1 MNKEIKQRLY
11 VGYYNGNNFGN
22 LLHSIYESDFKLSFV
37 RSRNMIHTR
46 YLNVFGSRSCYV
58 FVNILKL
65 SDPIIDYN
73 CMFLLTGFSDA
84 VEFLS
89 ETMEEN
95 FPRRSGIQ
103 LLNVNTSS
111 HEFEDLTKRYI
122 DLFKNY
128 SNKAEIEMALEDL
141 ANS

>member
-1 MNKEIKQRLY
+1 MNKEIKQRMY
-11 VGYYNGNNFGN
+11 VSHYNGNDFGG
-22 LLHSIYESDFKLSFV
+22 LLRSVYESDFKLSFV
-37 RSRNMIHTR
+37 RSRDMIHTR

-89 ETMEEN
+89 EIMEEN
-95 FPRRSGIQ
+95 FPRMSGIQ
-103 LLNVNTSS
+103 LFNVDLSS
-111 HEFEDLTKRYI
+111 YELENLTKHYI
-122 DLFKNY
+122 NLFRNY
-128 SNKAEIEMALEDL
+128 SSKAEIELALEDL